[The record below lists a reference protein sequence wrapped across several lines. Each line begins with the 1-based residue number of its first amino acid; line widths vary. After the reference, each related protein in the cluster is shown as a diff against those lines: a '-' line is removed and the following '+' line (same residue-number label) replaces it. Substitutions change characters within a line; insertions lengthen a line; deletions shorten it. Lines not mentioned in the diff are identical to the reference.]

1 MGAAGTAD
9 LWEYRGPGDWLAV
22 LKMISRNSPGLLHP
36 PLGGG
41 RTLRPLR
48 AGALLTLLLLPGLV
62 ADGWPQVD
70 LAALGDRAVAA
81 AHHHAQAGLLED
93 AGVVVVGVAHGP
105 AAQVALCVPVVG
117 AVDVF
122 LVGIGPLLEPV
133 CLFHVL
139 MKTQR
144 RLL

>member
-1 MGAAGTAD
+1 MGA
-9 LWEYRGPGDWLAV
+9 P
-22 LKMISRNSPGLLHP
+22 
-36 PLGGG
+36 
-41 RTLRPLR
+41 
-48 AGALLTLLLLPGLV
+48 LTLLLLPGLV

-70 LAALGDRAVAA
+70 LAALSDRAVAS

-122 LVGIGPLLEPV
+122 LVGVGPLLEPV
-133 CLFHVL
+133 RLFHVL

-144 RLL
+144 R

>member
-48 AGALLTLLLLPGLV
+48 AGTLLTLLLLPGLV

-122 LVGIGPLLEPV
+122 LVGIRPLLEPV
-133 CLFHVL
+133 RLFHVL